1 MDIGRLIVGIVM
13 VLFGAAGMVFRAPV
27 GRWYSVAIRTFV
39 GRKDA
44 APGARSMAVLVF
56 IVAALFTA
64 FGVVHIF
71 AALGRPA

>member
-71 AALGRPA
+71 AALGGPA